1 MARSSQSVGHR
12 QRFMIALDTN
22 FLVYA
27 HRSDNPFHLIA
38 RTAIARLAQ
47 GALPWGVPVVCVH
60 EFLAVVTNPKIF
72 KQATPAKL
80 AFEQVRSLLA
90 LPTARLLMPTHHH
103 LDILSQLTE
112 SAKTVG
118 AQFHDA
124 RIATICLENGVTQ
137 LWTADRDFS
146 AYPLLSTQSPQDL
159 VAAGFAR

>member
-1 MARSSQSVGHR
+1 
-12 QRFMIALDTN
+12 MIALDTN

-72 KQATPAKL
+72 KQPTPAKQ
-80 AFEQVRSLLA
+80 AFAQIRILLT
-90 LPTARLLMPTHHH
+90 LSTARLLMPTQHH
-103 LDILSQLTE
+103 LDTLSQLAET
-112 SAKTVG
+112 AKTVG

-124 RIATICLENGVTQ
+124 RIAAICLENGVTQ

-146 AYPLLSTQSPQDL
+146 AYPQFSTQSPQDL
-159 VAAGFAR
+159 VAAGFAN